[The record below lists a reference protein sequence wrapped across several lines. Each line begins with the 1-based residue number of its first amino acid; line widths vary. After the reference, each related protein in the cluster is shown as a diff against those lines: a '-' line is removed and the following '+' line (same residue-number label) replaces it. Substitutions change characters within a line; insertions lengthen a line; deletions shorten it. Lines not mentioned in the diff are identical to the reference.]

1 MLSLSSFLSANTVT
15 EKHRLNQAQW
25 KLINIWILQN
35 ISFGHFFWQVQI
47 PCIGFETL
55 VCTLVDL
62 QIQYWT
68 KNGLSRTADTI
79 KVMTGLRKGWNWNHD
94 SIQYDIFRYLRLKK
108 VAWNYCKHP
117 FPNLQCQWVALV
129 ANSCYWSSILSI
141 RVHQKCDV
149 ASYFNEFCYRV
160 VNVAAHD
167 YSNYSP
173 CGLSIPSCIF
183 HKPLGQEK
191 CVFDVCRQKLAFLYF
206 KKWFGRQFHLGIL
219 FVNEAFVP
227 QNRIITIVE
236 GQNRFDVSCTLGCEQ
251 KRVLIDWKRTL
262 AVFDSTHESI
272 CKVRFSV
279 M

>member
-1 MLSLSSFLSANTVT
+1 MTHNMNFWEVSLLISTFNMSKVLALIFQVWYTLWLILGFSVRAKTV
-15 EKHRLNQAQW
+15 LVGP
-25 KLINIWILQN
+25 LIPKKRWHIRKNSDVEVICLFSMIL
-35 ISFGHFFWQVQI
+35 
-47 PCIGFETL
+47 L
-55 VCTLVDL
+55 CT
-62 QIQYWT
+62 
-68 KNGLSRTADTI
+68 S
-79 KVMTGLRKGWNWNHD
+79 D
-94 SIQYDIFRYLRLKK
+94 SKK
-108 VAWNYCKHP
+108 IAWNYCKHH
-117 FPNLQCQWVALV
+117 FPNIQCQWVALV

-191 CVFDVCRQKLAFLYF
+191 WVFDVCRQKLAILYF
-206 KKWFGRQFHLGIL
+206 KKWFGRPFHLGIL

-251 KRVLIDWKRTL
+251 KRVLIDWKRTS
-262 AVFDSTHESI
+262 AVFDSTHVSI